1 MSFRLKPLFIHCKP
15 CDFLTSIKP
24 LYEIIIM
31 DLQIFRKEQ
40 EIEALKK
47 KMATTALSESEMK
60 IIQKGLNELEK
71 EANHAK
77 EKMKEVIKE
86 EQEMPLNVDTI
97 SKVNLPYIFPQ

>member
-1 MSFRLKPLFIHCKP
+1 M
-15 CDFLTSIKP
+15 
-24 LYEIIIM
+24 Y
-31 DLQIFRKEQ
+31 LQIFRKEQ

-97 SKVNLPYIFPQ
+97 SKVHRLNIFP